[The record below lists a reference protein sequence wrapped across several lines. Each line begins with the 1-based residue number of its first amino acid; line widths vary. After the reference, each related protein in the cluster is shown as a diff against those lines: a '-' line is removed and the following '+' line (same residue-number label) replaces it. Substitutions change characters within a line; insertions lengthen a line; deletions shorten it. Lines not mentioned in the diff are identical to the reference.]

1 MSKEKY
7 YSYGNLEWGYEKDDK
22 TPARMLMTLPLG
34 ELDEPITTGRE
45 LLDFLGTCLNKDR
58 YAFRNRGRG
67 CRKHAT
73 GYTRDLTIDQA
84 ERVAIYFEE
93 KESVIKKE
101 IAQRQKCKD
110 RAMIN
115 QKLRELSRE
124 LYEHQQKYGDDV
136 LILQKQIGINN
147 D

>member
-1 MSKEKY
+1 MSKEIY
-7 YSYGNLEWGYEKDDK
+7 YNYGNLEWGYEKDDK

-73 GYTRDLTIDQA
+73 GYTRDLTLDQA
-84 ERVAIYFEE
+84 ERVAVYFEE

-101 IAQRQKCKD
+101 IAQRQKARD
-110 RAMIN
+110 RSMIS

-124 LYEHQQKYGDDV
+124 LHEHQQKYGDDV
-136 LILQKQIGINN
+136 LIMQKKEK
-147 D
+147 